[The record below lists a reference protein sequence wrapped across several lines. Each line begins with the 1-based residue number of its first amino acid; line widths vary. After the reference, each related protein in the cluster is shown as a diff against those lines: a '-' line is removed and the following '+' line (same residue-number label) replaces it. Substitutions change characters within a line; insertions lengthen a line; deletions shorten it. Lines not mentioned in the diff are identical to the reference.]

1 MPEVCL
7 VIPCFNE
14 ASRLDGG
21 AILSMLAR
29 HPELSVCLVDDGST
43 DATVRVLE
51 SLREESPSRVLVH
64 RLPANQG
71 KAEAVRQGIRHVAAS
86 RAPAF
91 VGYWDADFSTPLE
104 ELPRLQEVM
113 LAHPDCLMVLGSRV
127 KRLGSQIDRRTI
139 RHVLGR
145 VFSTCANAI
154 LEIPV
159 YDSQCGAKLFRLA
172 AVEHVFAQPFVT
184 RWCFDLEILVRLRDT
199 LGPDQFRAAAIEV
212 PLGHWRE
219 VAGSKLGPLQ
229 MLRIPMSLLRIRGHY
244 KQGRRGGQGRQGR

>member
-14 ASRLDGG
+14 AARLDGR
-21 AILSMLAR
+21 AILSMLAQ

-43 DATVRVLE
+43 DGTVDVLE
-51 SLREESPSRVLVH
+51 SLREQSPSRVLVH
-64 RLPANQG
+64 RLPSNQG
-71 KAEAVRQGIRHVAAS
+71 KAEAVRQGIRYVAAS

-91 VGYWDADFSTPLE
+91 VGYWDADFSTPLD

-113 LAHPDCLMVLGSRV
+113 LAHPACLMVLGSRV

-172 AVEHVFAQPFVT
+172 AVELVFAQPFVT
-184 RWCFDLEILVRLRDT
+184 RWCFDLEILVRLRDS

-229 MLRIPMSLLRIRGHY
+229 MLRIPMSLLRIRRHY
-244 KQGRRGGQGRQGR
+244 KQGR